1 MMKNP
6 RFVQSV
12 TQTASTNDIRMPWT
26 RGKHRAAFIQK
37 RTAKVK
43 LAKTG

>member
-1 MMKNP
+1 
-6 RFVQSV
+6 
-12 TQTASTNDIRMPWT
+12 MPWT

-37 RTAKVK
+37 RTAKIK

>member
-1 MMKNP
+1 MMKNT

-12 TQTASTNDIRMPWT
+12 TQTVGKNDIRMPWT

-37 RTAKVK
+37 RSAKVK
-43 LAKTG
+43 VVKTG